1 MATLIGDVSL
11 TNKTGVFLGEVNLA
25 NLNANSNDLVYSP
38 NGFDLSGLAIDDG
51 LEIVGGIGLKTIG
64 NPAIQLTSNSIF
76 VNKGVN
82 TIQSAVDAAGTGDT
96 IYVSSGSFSEGGVV
110 INDKNNISLI
120 SPATSSSTLCE
131 ILNGL
136 SIGGTSQ
143 TIRVSNVQVQG
154 ETCNLAGTG
163 RHVFSNVVFQG
174 EVGNVLDIDI
184 GENTTNFMTF
194 VNCEFDANCLITVNA
209 AFANVVYFIN
219 CNFNGAALSLLQT
232 AAVQVILNNC
242 AGLLS
247 FTAKATYVGVNV
259 LADGTTIQMNAN
271 RYVGVKS
278 FVLSSG
284 VDTLASVN
292 QALFTDGANGFKLVN
307 VPASTLYFNDSY
319 SGQYTITASALAPT
333 PLTLFQKVNQLN
345 VIAGNATILNY
356 SLNFSITGGTDILT
370 LQLIDDDDASVLASH
385 IYTIGTGAHT
395 LAGQFNFTMPGSSF
409 NYSIVGSIVT
419 HTISYNPNMAYGITI
434 QQQV

>member
-1 MATLIGDVSL
+1 MSNPIIGAVSL
-11 TNKTGVFLGEVNLA
+11 TNQNGAFLGSVNLN
-25 NLNANSNDLVYSP
+25 NLNASPNELLFSP
-38 NGFDLSGLAIDDG
+38 NGFDLSGLALSDG
-51 LEIVGGIGLKTIG
+51 LSSNGSQISTIG
-64 NPAIQLTSNSIF
+64 NPAIQLTSNSLY
-76 VNKGVN
+76 VNQGIN
-82 TIQSAVDAAGTGDT
+82 TIQSAVDEAGAGDT
-96 IYVSSGSFSEGGVV
+96 IYVSSGSFSEGVV

-143 TIRVSNVQVQG
+143 RIRVSNIQLQG
-154 ETCNLAGTG
+154 ETCNLAGAG

-194 VNCEFDANCLITVNA
+194 VNCEFDQYCLITVNA

-219 CNFNGAALSLLQT
+219 CNFGGAGLSLLQT

-247 FTAKATYVGVNV
+247 FPSNATLVGVNV

-284 VDTLASVN
+284 VDTLNSVN
-292 QALFTDGANGFKLVN
+292 QALFTDGANGFKLVD

-319 SGQYTITASALAPT
+319 SGTYATSASGN
-333 PLTLFQKVNQLN
+333 PLILYENDNQQN
-345 VIAGNATILNY
+345 VIPNKATILNF
-356 SLNFSITGGTDILT
+356 SLNFAITGGGDVLT
-370 LQLIDDDDASVLASH
+370 LQLINTDDDSVLASLV
-385 IYTIGTGAHT
+385 YTIGGNSHT
-395 LAGQFNFTMPGSSF
+395 LAGQFNFTMPDTF
-409 NYSIVGSIVT
+409 VFKYRIVASAVT
-419 HTISYNPNMAYGITI
+419 HTISYNTNKSYGITI
-434 QQQV
+434 QQKINP